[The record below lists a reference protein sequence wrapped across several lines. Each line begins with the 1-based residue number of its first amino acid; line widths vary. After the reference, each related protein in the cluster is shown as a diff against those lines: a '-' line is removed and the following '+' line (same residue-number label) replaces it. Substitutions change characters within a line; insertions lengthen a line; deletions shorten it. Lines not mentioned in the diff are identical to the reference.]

1 MKGDDNVMNMKFV
14 KKILAVT
21 LAASL
26 MVAPAV
32 TAGATTGSSEPSQ
45 SDSTAPST
53 DVEPSK
59 SDSQKTETTTT
70 ESTSSSNS
78 ESSSASGSESSGG
91 SSAPAVTPTSSV
103 PGVGKSNVAG
113 AYSLKTI
120 PGAAVKLSG
129 AEIAQQAGLASN
141 ATVFVRV
148 YEINAAGSP
157 LALKSINNAIASV
170 GGTYI
175 GAVNFDF
182 GQKVGAKFQ
191 NLPEDVEVPVAFGV
205 PKAYQ
210 GKKIGIVQIG
220 KLGATKIL
228 EDQDDNPASITVPV
242 SGGLHAYALFAY

>member
-32 TAGATTGSSEPSQ
+32 TAGATTGSSEPS
-45 SDSTAPST
+45 SS
-53 DVEPSK
+53 
-59 SDSQKTETTTT
+59 
-70 ESTSSSNS
+70 ESTST
-78 ESSSASGSESSGG
+78 SESSG
-91 SSAPAVTPTSSV
+91 SSDSESSTAATPAVASTSSV
-103 PGVGKSNVAG
+103 PGVGKSGVG
-113 AYSLKTI
+113 GSYSLKTI
-120 PGAAVKLSG
+120 PGAAVKLTG
-129 AEIAQQAGLASN
+129 AEIAKQANLASN
-141 ATVFVRV
+141 AVVSVRV
-148 YEINAAGSP
+148 YEISPAGSP
-157 LALKSINNAIASV
+157 LAFKSINNAIAGV

-175 GAVNFDF
+175 AALNFDF
-182 GQKVGAKFQ
+182 GQKLGAKFQ